1 MALMLGALMIH
12 GITPGPRLIAEHPH
26 LFWGLVV
33 SFLFG
38 NLFLLILNIPLINLW
53 VRLLRVPHCFLYPTV
68 VVLICVGVYSIDNS
82 IFDIWMTLLFG
93 VIGYVLRL
101 FRFEPT
107 PLLIGFVLGPM
118 MEEFFRR
125 AMLLSRGDPIVFLE
139 RPGSAAL
146 LGAAAILLVV
156 AVVPIKSLL
165 AGVGFRRPA

>member
-1 MALMLGALMIH
+1 MIH
-12 GITPGPRLIAEHPH
+12 GITPGPRLIAEHPE

-38 NLFLLILNIPLINLW
+38 NLFLLVLNIPLIGLW
-53 VRLLRVPHCFLYPTV
+53 VRLLRVPHYFLYPTV

-82 IFDIWMTLLFG
+82 LFDIWLTLIFG

-101 FRFEPT
+101 FRFEPA

-125 AMLLSRGDPIVFLE
+125 AMLLSRGDPFVFIE

-146 LGAAAILLVV
+146 LFAAALLLTLS
-156 AVVPIKSLL
+156 ALPLKRLL
-165 AGVGFRRPA
+165 GLGSQQEPR